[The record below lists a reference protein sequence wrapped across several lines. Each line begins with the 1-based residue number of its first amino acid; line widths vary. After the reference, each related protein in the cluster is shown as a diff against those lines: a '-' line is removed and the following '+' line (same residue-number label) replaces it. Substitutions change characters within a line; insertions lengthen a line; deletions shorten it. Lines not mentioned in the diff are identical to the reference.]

1 MAAESLAA
9 KRGVQEELLQENG
22 AVMADDGDKAGG
34 HTLAQHDGAV
44 RGIVETWK
52 ALALAGF
59 IPRPIGGQIR
69 PQPIGIDRPDE
80 IEVARL
86 RRPERDGGVEQA
98 QPGRWPLRNAVRP
111 RRRGFPSPARADR
124 KDGD

>member
-44 RGIVETWK
+44 RGIVETWT

-59 IPRPIGGQIR
+59 IPRPTGGQIR
-69 PQPIGIDRPDE
+69 PQPIGTYRLYE
-80 IEVARL
+80 IWVARL
-86 RRPERDGGVEQA
+86 RRPERAGGLEQA
-98 QPGRWPLRNAVRP
+98 QLGRWHLTNSV
-111 RRRGFPSPARADR
+111 RRRVSCVHYPARR
-124 KDGD
+124 HEER